1 MGMLLNVLIMV
12 FLIGGFLSFMILL
25 LLMMTL
31 KGE

>member
-1 MGMLLNVLIMV
+1 MGMLLNVLIAV
-12 FLIGGFLSFMILL
+12 LVIGGFVSFLGLL